1 MISLVGAKHTKKWH
15 TRKLHAPSTR
25 PNETNTISVQKNCS
39 DTQPRAKRAKK
50 YISTDTDLH
59 DYNSLNQP
67 KKDKK
72 IIHTHAGPH
81 L

>member
-1 MISLVGAKHTKKWH
+1 M
-15 TRKLHAPSTR
+15 KL
-25 PNETNTISVQKNCS
+25 ILNCS

-72 IIHTHAGPH
+72 IIHTHTQVRIYDYIKSN